1 MPAPLSL
8 NALAS
13 RLFTPRWTALA
24 RSRLD
29 GEARRGLGHRVA
41 APRLGVFP
49 ARPGPVRVG
58 GVTVAQPD
66 GVTCAATG
74 LLLLNAAC
82 DPRLEDWLATGEV
95 PGTLPPEIAGLAP
108 DQLHETDVARRVAA
122 AAAAVHRR
130 ATRATPGPV
139 PRPRAD
145 GTPPGAVPRAGGAG
159 APPARARARAR
170 PSSRAAPP
178 TSCTSPTSP
187 GASRPRPP
195 RCTVVPPAPRA
206 ARSRGRAPPAP
217 RPGAWRARPGC
228 RASSTGTAPSTTA
241 TSG

>member
-74 LLLLNAAC
+74 LVPLNAAC
-82 DPRLEDWLATGEV
+82 DP
-95 PGTLPPEIAGLAP
+95 GLAVS
-108 DQLHETDVARRVAA
+108 LA
-122 AAAAVHRR
+122 
-130 ATRATPGPV
+130 PGAGP
-139 PRPRAD
+139 
-145 GTPPGAVPRAGGAG
+145 GTPPPVTAI
-159 APPARARARAR
+159 
-170 PSSRAAPP
+170 PSPH
-178 TSCTSPTSP
+178 
-187 GASRPRPP
+187 
-195 RCTVVPPAPRA
+195 
-206 ARSRGRAPPAP
+206 
-217 RPGAWRARPGC
+217 
-228 RASSTGTAPSTTA
+228 PSDQTR
-241 TSG
+241 